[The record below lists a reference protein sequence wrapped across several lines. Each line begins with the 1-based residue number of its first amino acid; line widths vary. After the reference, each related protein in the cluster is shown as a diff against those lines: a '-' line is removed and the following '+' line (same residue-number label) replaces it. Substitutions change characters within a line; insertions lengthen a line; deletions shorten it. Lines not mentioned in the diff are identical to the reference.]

1 VLQIAL
7 TRDARHR
14 RIGDFVTRAE
24 FHPEALSPR
33 HQTLSWR
40 NRRSNPMKKLVSVIV
55 AAGLAAA
62 FVTPTL
68 AAEKTPT
75 TKAACE
81 KAKMHWDAATKT
93 CAKSNM

>member
-1 VLQIAL
+1 
-7 TRDARHR
+7 
-14 RIGDFVTRAE
+14 
-24 FHPEALSPR
+24 
-33 HQTLSWR
+33 
-40 NRRSNPMKKLVSVIV
+40 MKKLVSVIV

-75 TKAACE
+75 TQAACQ

-93 CAKSNM
+93 CSKSNM

>member
-1 VLQIAL
+1 MPGTVASAILSHGPNSIP
-7 TRDARHR
+7 R
-14 RIGDFVTRAE
+14 RYRLATKHSRGVTGGVT
-24 FHPEALSPR
+24 
-33 HQTLSWR
+33 Q
-40 NRRSNPMKKLVSVIV
+40 MKKLVSVIV

-81 KAKMHWDAATKT
+81 KAKMHWDTATKT